1 MNYLF
6 YWIYTRQKNKLGENI
21 YLSVLSGVLAVSLIV
36 YLSLFDIYL
45 IFRLIGFFQESSFS
59 KVQIISVFFF
69 LLVLNSMYYLIKKKY
84 REIEHR
90 FDNRSRELLKR
101 YRILTVCYIAI
112 LVVCYFVFV
121 NLLHR

>member
-6 YWIYTRQKNKLGENI
+6 YWIYTRQKNKLGENT
-21 YLSVLSGVLAVSLIV
+21 YLSVLSGALVVSLIV
-36 YLSLFDIYL
+36 YLNLFDIYL
-45 IFRLIGFFQESSFS
+45 IFKLFGYFQDASFS
-59 KVQIISVFFF
+59 KVQIISFFFF
-69 LLVLNSMYYLIKKKY
+69 LLVLNSMYFLIKKKY
-84 REIEHR
+84 LEIERR
-90 FDNRSRELLKR
+90 FDDKSVKLLKR